1 MLPRLCPQSVASFAQ
16 PLRLNRPEAEQ
27 IACSFIL
34 CGESG
39 FDPVAEQAR
48 QSGWGL
54 YRLDTGHD
62 PMITKPQE
70 VAEILLD
77 IAGG

>member
-1 MLPRLCPQSVASFAQ
+1 MLYPHPVASFAQ
-16 PLRLNRPEAEQ
+16 PVRLSRPEAEK
-27 IACSFIL
+27 IPRSFIL

-48 QSGWGL
+48 QSDWGL
-54 YRLDTGHD
+54 YQLDTGHD

-77 IAGG
+77 IAGGG